1 MADGSTN
8 FDKVVADLQAQ
19 QQAAN
24 AANAKRMAQMMAI
37 YDEVIQR
44 YQPGGTFEAKALGQ
58 LEKQKTRDVGK
69 ETQQM
74 ISSGLYGTT
83 TTAGLGRRWEESV
96 GQPSRLSLEDI
107 QMQRL
112 SQAQLGQAGAIE
124 RAEDVGPDYGTIAEM
139 GYRAGQQP
147 TGGATAG
154 YGGYGGGGTDFGESQ
169 IYGMG
174 IKTPNLEYESAWD
187 KLAFEKKK
195 WAAEQETQKEK
206 EQPQIS
212 QEGAGTWEEY
222 RDREMARWK
231 AAGKSPPSGAIQSER
246 YWNQKQAAKSPTGSY
261 FPPPTDYYKGKT
273 TESKEWLGLP
283 TGPAK
288 VTNYGMNWK
297 PLSYAGH

>member
-58 LEKQKTRDVGK
+58 LEKQKVRDVGQ

-112 SQAQLGQAGAIE
+112 STAQIGKAGAIE
-124 RAEDVGPDYGTIAEM
+124 RVTDAGPDYGTIATL
-139 GYRAGQQP
+139 AQQVGQQP

-154 YGGYGGGGTDFGESQ
+154 SGGGYGGGGTDFGESQ

-212 QEGAGTWEEY
+212 QEGAGTYQEY
-222 RDREMARWK
+222 R
-231 AAGKSPPSGAIQSER
+231 Q
-246 YWNQKQAAKSPTGSY
+246 QA
-261 FPPPTDYYKGKT
+261 
-273 TESKEWLGLP
+273 
-283 TGPAK
+283 
-288 VTNYGMNWK
+288 
-297 PLSYAGH
+297 